1 MPGKSQNRG
10 RLTAYCHPPTAYSRR
25 SGERRGSPVIL
36 ASRARVP
43 ARRGRVNPAARA
55 HVQCLRPAGG
65 VKVSGPRDLRAHPRR
80 VAAKGSEDEKTM
92 GVWARLKRSLR
103 AVFGGIIEKT
113 EDPELILQQTIRD
126 MRDRVPEL
134 NNSVAQVMATEKLLA
149 KNKERLETQVVDLD
163 SKIRASGKMGRDD
176 IATAYI
182 GQVQQGQLNL
192 QKASQQ
198 LEHANL
204 ASKQALKARDNYV
217 LQMQRRTAE
226 AMQLINQSKQAKL
239 QEQLAQTMESFELG
253 DDASTSN
260 EMRDKIDRRAAAA
273 EAKMQL
279 GAASV
284 DTQMQD
290 IEREAMDMQ
299 LQDKLLAYK
308 RDMGLLGTGTSAP
321 APQALPAEGE
331 TTSGG
336 QNGTGGGHVS

>member
-1 MPGKSQNRG
+1 MG
-10 RLTAYCHPPTAYSRR
+10 LWT
-25 SGERRGSPVIL
+25 
-36 ASRARVP
+36 RV
-43 ARRGRVNPAARA
+43 
-55 HVQCLRPAGG
+55 
-65 VKVSGPRDLRAHPRR
+65 
-80 VAAKGSEDEKTM
+80 
-92 GVWARLKRSLR
+92 KRSMR
-103 AVFGGIIEKT
+103 ALFGGIIEKT

-149 KNKERLETQVVDLD
+149 KNKERLETQVVELD
-163 SKIRASGKMGRDD
+163 SKIRASVKMGRDD

-182 GQVQQGQLNL
+182 GQLQQAQLDL
-192 QKASQQ
+192 QKTGQQ
-198 LEHANL
+198 LEHANA

-239 QEQLAQTMESFELG
+239 QEQLAQTMESFQLG
-253 DDASTSN
+253 DDASTFN

-284 DTQMQD
+284 DTQMQE

-299 LQDKLLAYK
+299 LADKLLEYK
-308 RDMGLLGTGTSAP
+308 RDMGLLGPATGTAS
-321 APQALPAEGE
+321 PQALPAEGE
-331 TTSGG
+331 TTSSGG
-336 QNGTGGGHVS
+336 QNGTGGSRTVESDMIE

>member
-1 MPGKSQNRG
+1 M
-10 RLTAYCHPPTAYSRR
+10 
-25 SGERRGSPVIL
+25 
-36 ASRARVP
+36 RA
-43 ARRGRVNPAARA
+43 
-55 HVQCLRPAGG
+55 L
-65 VKVSGPRDLRAHPRR
+65 
-80 VAAKGSEDEKTM
+80 
-92 GVWARLKRSLR
+92 
-103 AVFGGIIEKT
+103 FGGIIEKT

-149 KNKERLETQVVDLD
+149 KNKERLEAQQVDLD
-163 SKIRASGKMGRDD
+163 SKIRASVKMGRDD

-182 GQVQQGQLNL
+182 GQLQQVQIDL
-192 QKASQQ
+192 QKTGQQ

-239 QEQLAQTMESFELG
+239 QEQLAQTMESFQLG
-253 DDASTSN
+253 DDASTFN

-284 DTQMQD
+284 DTQMQE
-290 IEREAMDMQ
+290 IEREALDMQ
-299 LQDKLLAYK
+299 LADKLLAYK
-308 RDMGLLGTGTSAP
+308 RDMGLLGAGAAP
-321 APQALPAEGE
+321 QTQALPAEGE
-331 TTSGG
+331 TGGG
-336 QNGTGGGHVS
+336 QNGTGGR

>member
-1 MPGKSQNRG
+1 M
-10 RLTAYCHPPTAYSRR
+10 
-25 SGERRGSPVIL
+25 
-36 ASRARVP
+36 
-43 ARRGRVNPAARA
+43 
-55 HVQCLRPAGG
+55 
-65 VKVSGPRDLRAHPRR
+65 
-80 VAAKGSEDEKTM
+80 
-92 GVWARLKRSLR
+92 KRSVR
-103 AVFGGIIEKT
+103 ALFGGIIEKT

-149 KNKERLETQVVDLD
+149 KNKERLESQVVDLD
-163 SKIRASGKMGRDD
+163 SKIRASVKMGRDD

-182 GQVQQGQLNL
+182 GQLQQAQVDL
-192 QKASQQ
+192 QKTGQQ

-239 QEQLAQTMESFELG
+239 QEQLAQTMESFQLG
-253 DDASTSN
+253 DDASTFN

-284 DTQMQD
+284 DTQMQE
-290 IEREAMDMQ
+290 IEREAIDMQ

-308 RDMGLLGTGTSAP
+308 KDMGLLGTGTSAP
-321 APQALPAEGE
+321 TPQALPAEGE
-331 TTSGG
+331 TSRSGN
-336 QNGTGGGHVS
+336 NGTS

>member
-1 MPGKSQNRG
+1 
-10 RLTAYCHPPTAYSRR
+10 
-25 SGERRGSPVIL
+25 
-36 ASRARVP
+36 
-43 ARRGRVNPAARA
+43 
-55 HVQCLRPAGG
+55 
-65 VKVSGPRDLRAHPRR
+65 
-80 VAAKGSEDEKTM
+80 M
-92 GVWARLKRSLR
+92 GLWTRMKRSVR
-103 AVFGGIIEKT
+103 ALFGGIIEKT

-163 SKIRASGKMGRDD
+163 SKIRASVKMGRDD

-182 GQVQQGQLNL
+182 GQLQQAQLDL
-192 QKASQQ
+192 QKTSQQ

-253 DDASTSN
+253 DDASTFN

-308 RDMGLLGTGTSAP
+308 RDMGLVGAGSSAP
-321 APQALPAEGE
+321 TPQALPAEGE
-331 TTSGG
+331 TTTTGGG
-336 QNGTGGGHVS
+336 QNGTGGGSH

>member
-1 MPGKSQNRG
+1 M
-10 RLTAYCHPPTAYSRR
+10 
-25 SGERRGSPVIL
+25 
-36 ASRARVP
+36 RA
-43 ARRGRVNPAARA
+43 
-55 HVQCLRPAGG
+55 L
-65 VKVSGPRDLRAHPRR
+65 
-80 VAAKGSEDEKTM
+80 
-92 GVWARLKRSLR
+92 
-103 AVFGGIIEKT
+103 FGGIIEKT

-163 SKIRASGKMGRDD
+163 SKIRASVKMGRDD

-182 GQVQQGQLNL
+182 GQLQQAQVDL
-192 QKASQQ
+192 QKTSQQ

-239 QEQLAQTMESFELG
+239 QEQLAQTMESFQLG
-253 DDASTSN
+253 DDASTFN

-308 RDMGLLGTGTSAP
+308 RDMGLLGAGTAAP
-321 APQALPAEGE
+321 TPQALPAEGE
-331 TTSGG
+331 TTGG
-336 QNGTGGGHVS
+336 SNGTGNGSLTG